1 MPERVAKKDPPKGHR
16 KSGKP
21 PRKKERELTP
31 LELQQKQLKELREKL
46 TDEAW
51 RMCNLY
57 CIENKWGDLVHF
69 KPNRAQ
75 VQLFKTKHQ
84 GGNMILKARQLGI
97 STGIAIWLL
106 DKLWTK
112 ERQTA
117 GIIDKTLTDAES
129 KLRKIRIAYENMDNK
144 KLVPA
149 WRIGAYIKSQVKI
162 TSASSGRIE
171 FSNGSSIVAGKSL
184 RGGTVQY
191 LHVSELGKIAQEEP
205 KKAEEIVSG
214 SLNTIAP
221 GNIVFAE
228 STHEGGRIGL
238 HYKLLKASMENDPEN
253 LSPVDMKFF
262 FFPWFWDPAYQV
274 PATGRLRAETE
285 NYFAALERGHGITV
299 TPEQKMWY
307 DRKQAQQGD
316 AMLKEYP
323 STPEEAFESSNRGA
337 IYARQ
342 ISAARAEGRILDFEP
357 EAGLPVVCSWDLG
370 VSDYTSIWALQ
381 FVGREIHW
389 LDWYEASGETVAH
402 FAAVMREWDRKYG
415 NIAMHYLPHDAGYR
429 DKNATTYV
437 QHLAECGISNVTVVP
452 RTPDIWMGINTL
464 RDIMKRSLF
473 HKTNCGTPRID
484 ALGDEHLSGIDC
496 LEAYRTKAVDA
507 AGRISEQPIHD
518 ETSHSCDAART
529 IAEAYSRGMIG
540 RDGSVAAL
548 RSKQFRPRVITG
560 TGGDYQVRKLQA
572 IR

>member
-1 MPERVAKKDPPKGHR
+1 MKKKAARKKSAKKVD
-16 KSGKP
+16 
-21 PRKKERELTP
+21 ELTP
-31 LELQQKQLKELREKL
+31 LQREQKNLRELKAKL
-46 TDEAW
+46 QSEPW
-51 RMCNLY
+51 RMMNLY
-57 CIENKWGDLVHF
+57 MIEDKWGNLVHF

-75 VQLFKTKHQ
+75 IQLFKDKHL

-97 STGIAIWLL
+97 STAIALWLL
-106 DKLWTK
+106 DKLWTN
-112 ERQTA
+112 ERHTA
-117 GIIDKTLTDAES
+117 GIIDKTLTDAEA
-129 KLRKIRIAYENMDNK
+129 KLRKIKIAYENMDNRK
-144 KLVPA
+144 VPG
-149 WRIGAYIKSQVKI
+149 WRIGSYIKSQIKI

-221 GNIVFAE
+221 GNVVFAE

-238 HYKLLKASMENDPEN
+238 HYKLLKASMENDPAH

-262 FFPWFWDPAYQV
+262 FFPWFWDPSYTIDHTNV
-274 PATGRLRAETE
+274 RLRPEMVS
-285 NYFAALERGHGITV
+285 YFADLERDHGITL
-299 TPEQKMWY
+299 TDGQKAWY
-307 DRKQAQQGD
+307 DRKESQQTD
-316 AMLKEYP
+316 SMKKEFP
-323 STPEEAFESSNRGA
+323 TTPDEAFESSTRGA
-337 IYARQ
+337 IYARHIAQ
-342 ISAARAEGRILDFEP
+342 ARAEGRILDFEYEP
-357 EAGLPVVCSWDLG
+357 GLPVVCSWDLG

-389 LDWYEASGETVAH
+389 LDWYEASGESVSH
-402 FAAVMREWDRKYG
+402 FAGVMREWDRKYN

-437 QHLAECGISNVTVVP
+437 QHLAEAGITNITVVP

-464 RDIMKRSLF
+464 RDLLKRSLF

-484 ALGDEHLSGIDC
+484 ILGDEHLSGIDC

-507 AGRISEQPIHD
+507 AGRITEQPIHD
-518 ETSHSCDAART
+518 ESSHSCDAART
-529 IAEAYSRGMIG
+529 ISEAYSRGMVG
-540 RDGSVAAL
+540 HEGSVAA
-548 RSKQFRPRVITG
+548 FRRGKPFKPRVITG
-560 TGGDYQVRKLQA
+560 TGADTNYDYRKLQA
-572 IR
+572 VR